1 MLHKN
6 RVDQDT
12 IQRLELATGEGKPAA
27 GIACAIC
34 FVALFI
40 LSFGFVIQPASLP
53 PLDELYAVSD
63 PAAEV
68 QMVSVT
74 PENAY
79 LLDNADGTYA
89 LYIDEEF
96 FMSITKE
103 EITYEPYTSLEIK
116 TRN

>member
-1 MLHKN
+1 
-6 RVDQDT
+6 
-12 IQRLELATGEGKPAA
+12 
-27 GIACAIC
+27 
-34 FVALFI
+34 
-40 LSFGFVIQPASLP
+40 
-53 PLDELYAVSD
+53 
-63 PAAEV
+63 
-68 QMVSVT
+68 VT